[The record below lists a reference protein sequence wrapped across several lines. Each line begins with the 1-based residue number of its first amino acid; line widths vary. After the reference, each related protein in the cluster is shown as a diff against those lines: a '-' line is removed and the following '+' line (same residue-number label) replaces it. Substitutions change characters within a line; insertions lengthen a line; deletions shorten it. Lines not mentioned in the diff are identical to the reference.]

1 MSLRHL
7 PGRLAGDA
15 TGSMTI
21 EMAAVAPVL
30 VLMSIGTF
38 EVSTMVSRQQ
48 ELQSAA
54 SEGET
59 IALAA
64 AASEETTSIETV
76 EDIIETSM
84 GLEDDQVTVTTQ
96 FRCNDN
102 ATLVSSQAAC
112 GVDDVVTSY
121 LKLELSDTYTPVWT
135 QFGIGSSFTY
145 DVDRMVQL

>member
-1 MSLRHL
+1 MNTTLTLR
-7 PGRLAGDA
+7 RLLADFA
-15 TGSMTI
+15 GSMTI

-38 EVSTMVSRQQ
+38 EVSSMVSRQQ

-64 AASEETTSIETV
+64 AASAATTPLTTI
-76 EDIIETSM
+76 EDIIEESM
-84 GLEDDQVTVTTQ
+84 DLADDQVTITR
-96 FRCNDN
+96 FYRCNDD
-102 ATLVSSQAAC
+102 AALVSSDTAC
-112 GVDDVVTSY
+112 ATDAVVTEY
-121 LKLELSDTYTPVWT
+121 MKLELTDRYEPIWT
-135 QFGIGSSFTY
+135 QFGIGSAFDY

>member
-1 MSLRHL
+1 MNAHAWLNRMF
-7 PGRLAGDA
+7 GDT

-64 AASEETTSIETV
+64 AASEETTSIGTV

-84 GLEDDQVTVTTQ
+84 GLNDDQVTVTTH
-96 FRCNDN
+96 FRCNDDE
-102 ATLVSSQAAC
+102 TLVISEAAC

-121 LKLELSDTYTPVWT
+121 LKLELSDSYAPLWT
-135 QFGIGSSFTY
+135 EFGIGASFNY
-145 DVDRMVQL
+145 DVERMVQL

>member
-1 MSLRHL
+1 MSMRDWL
-7 PGRLAGDA
+7 GRIAGDA

-38 EVSTMVSRQQ
+38 EISTMVSRQQ

-64 AASEETTSIETV
+64 AAAEETTSIATV

-84 GLEDDQVTVTTQ
+84 DLNDDQVTVTPQ
-96 FRCNDN
+96 FRCNDD
-102 ATLVSSQAAC
+102 AALVSSEAAC
-112 GVDDVVTSY
+112 GTDDVVTSY
-121 LKLELSDTYTPVWT
+121 LKLELSDTYTPIWT
-135 QFGIGSSFTY
+135 QFGIGSAFTY

>member
-1 MSLRHL
+1 MSIREWLG
-7 PGRLAGDA
+7 PIAGDT

-38 EVSTMVSRQQ
+38 EISTMVSRQQ

-64 AASEETTSIETV
+64 AASEETTSIATV

-84 GLEDDQVTVTTQ
+84 DLTDDQVTVTPQ
-96 FRCNDN
+96 FRCNDD
-102 ATLVSSQAAC
+102 AALVSSEAAC
-112 GVDDVVTSY
+112 GTDDVVTSY
-121 LKLELSDTYTPVWT
+121 LRLELSDTYTPIWT
-135 QFGIGSSFTY
+135 QFGIGSAFTY

>member
-1 MSLRHL
+1 MTKHNLLSQI
-7 PGRLAGDA
+7 AGDS

-64 AASEETTSIETV
+64 AASEEATPVETV
-76 EDIIETSM
+76 EDIIEASM
-84 GLEDDQVTVTTQ
+84 QLRDDQVTVTTH
-96 FRCNDN
+96 FRCNDD
-102 ATLVSSQAAC
+102 ATLVSARSAC

-121 LKLELSDTYTPVWT
+121 LRLELSDTYTPVWT
-135 QFGIGSSFTY
+135 QFGIGSAFTY